1 MISAEQP
8 RSRRPAGRGFAL
20 LVLVVLAG
28 VLAMHGL
35 GPRPALRA
43 AQPPAVG
50 AEHGTA
56 AAHGAAAPVAHAH
69 GGAAPVPHAHTGAAQ
84 LGAAH
89 GAGGDCAHRSGGT
102 GHLQHADGTCA
113 ATGTAAP
120 YAPPALTAGLG
131 AAPAP
136 PPAPGDPAAA
146 DRAGRAPPDLA
157 ELQILR
163 I

>member
-35 GPRPALRA
+35 GPRPVLGA
-43 AQPPAVG
+43 AQPSATTAV
-50 AEHGTA
+50 EHGTA
-56 AAHGAAAPVAHAH
+56 RSHDEAAAHGTARSHD
-69 GGAAPVPHAHTGAAQ
+69 GA
-84 LGAAH
+84 AAH
-89 GAGGDCAHRSGGT
+89 GTGGDCSHTAGGT
-102 GHLQHADGTCA
+102 GHVRHADGTCA
-113 ATGTAAP
+113 ATGTGAP
-120 YAPPALTAGLG
+120 YTPPALTAGLG

-136 PPAPGDPAAA
+136 RAVPGGPAAA
-146 DRAGRAPPDLA
+146 DGAGRAPPDLA
-157 ELQILR
+157 ELQLLR